1 MRARHFNRELAAGN
15 YGNRAKIHCGKDTNR
30 NGHVPAAGAT
40 MFFNVFIHVI
50 VIDRVPVDRA
60 VGMNMGE
67 NMTML
72 TAFAMLITFT
82 VLSVIL
88 VSMAVRNAVVI
99 VAGASG
105 RSL

>member
-1 MRARHFNRELAAGN
+1 MRARHFDRELATGN
-15 YGNRAKIHCGKDTNR
+15 HGNRTKIHCGKDANR

-40 MFFNVFIHVI
+40 MFFDVFIHII

-60 VGMNMGE
+60 VGMHMGE

-72 TAFAMLITFT
+72 TAFAMLII
-82 VLSVIL
+82 IL
-88 VSMAVRNAVVI
+88 VSMAVLNAMVI